1 MKKRGVIY
9 FVIIIIAVALYWFL
23 LRPTQNSQESPK
35 QEAIVIK
42 KHSQVFNN
50 NIDKLMSNYL
60 ALKDAFVEADTAMV
74 KLKCQLF
81 VESLES
87 IDTNELKKDTSLI
100 YETVKATIADVH
112 SNAASLLKQTDITE
126 MRKDFSGLT
135 DMMYPTFFQVINY
148 EGPTMYLQNCPMAF
162 DDEIPANWISN
173 TDEVVNPYLGKNHPK
188 YKAAMLNCGEVKDSI
203 K

>member
-135 DMMYPTFFQVINY
+135 DMMYPTFFKVINY